1 MRKILLLLFVLFMTF
16 NAGDAQ
22 QLTNYEYWFDTA
34 YSNVVIAPI
43 IGTPQE
49 LFLNEQINTTGLSTG
64 FHFFHIRFM
73 DANGKYSSVSTQ
85 IFQKTTQNNG
95 LTALINYE
103 YWFDGDYANKVS
115 TSIANLTEFDL
126 NSVLTTNLISTG
138 LHVFHI
144 RFQDNGG
151 NWSTVISQSFIK
163 VGGLNTTIVNAEYWF
178 DNDYLNHV
186 DQAVNNQTEYAL
198 NTDIAASS
206 LINGVHVIKIRF
218 LDGNGAWSSVISQPF
233 LKAGGNIVSNTII
246 AYRYWF
252 NTSSNNIF
260 VTLPSPQNPYDLL
273 SQIDTRDYT
282 SPGSNTLNIQFE
294 DTIGLWS
301 SVLTD
306 TFTRAA
312 IPVAYFTSN
321 SPVCFNNPINFNDS
335 STEANSYYWDF
346 GDGNHDTVYSPS
358 HIYSSPGNYTVS

>member
-103 YWFDGDYANKVS
+103 YWFDGDYTDKVS

-126 NSVLTTNLISTG
+126 NSVLTTSSIVTG

-151 NWSTVISQSFIK
+151 NWSTAISPR
-163 VGGLNTTIVNAEYWF
+163 F
-178 DNDYLNHV
+178 D
-186 DQAVNNQTEYAL
+186 
-198 NTDIAASS
+198 
-206 LINGVHVIKIRF
+206 R
-218 LDGNGAWSSVISQPF
+218 
-233 LKAGGNIVSNTII
+233 
-246 AYRYWF
+246 
-252 NTSSNNIF
+252 
-260 VTLPSPQNPYDLL
+260 
-273 SQIDTRDYT
+273 
-282 SPGSNTLNIQFE
+282 
-294 DTIGLWS
+294 
-301 SVLTD
+301 
-306 TFTRAA
+306 
-312 IPVAYFTSN
+312 
-321 SPVCFNNPINFNDS
+321 
-335 STEANSYYWDF
+335 
-346 GDGNHDTVYSPS
+346 
-358 HIYSSPGNYTVS
+358 HIY